1 MVGIDSKLNAIFSMN
16 HLILLIGSIMN
27 KLLALIA
34 RAKLVLLTEEFRQ
47 KAKK

>member
-1 MVGIDSKLNAIFSMN
+1 
-16 HLILLIGSIMN
+16 MN

>member
-1 MVGIDSKLNAIFSMN
+1 MGGLGLKLSAIFSMN
-16 HLILLIGSIMN
+16 PMTLWIGCTMN

-47 KAKK
+47 RAKK

>member
-1 MVGIDSKLNAIFSMN
+1 MDGADSKQSVIFSMK
-16 HLILLIGSIMN
+16 HSTLWIGCTMN